1 MGQRRVQCAVD
12 EFEITNEVDEG
23 IRLTNND
30 DPDPSEIA
38 TVATNAQIDVINDLE
53 PRSVASIQ
61 KNVLNVCANQYKIY
75 NAFHYMHC
83 IHLFTCFHVP
93 K

>member
-12 EFEITNEVDEG
+12 EFETTNEVDEC

-30 DPDPSEIA
+30 DPSEIA
-38 TVATNAQIDVINDLE
+38 TVATNAQIDVNVNLE
-53 PRSVASIQ
+53 TRSVASIQ
-61 KNVLNVCANQYKIY
+61 KNVLNVCENQYKIY

-83 IHLFTCFHVP
+83 VHLFICFHVP
-93 K
+93 E